1 MRDQKTFLTA
11 EIMKLERCRVNKLN
25 TGLLDELYETVNIGL
40 EDTPYLHDVVLRRL
54 LIRIYFETLKL
65 DSDTV

>member
-1 MRDQKTFLTA
+1 MSELY
-11 EIMKLERCRVNKLN
+11 IMKIN
-25 TGLLDELYETVNIGL
+25 ELYETVNIGL
-40 EDTPYLHDVVLRRL
+40 EETPYLHDVVLRRL

>member
-40 EDTPYLHDVVLRRL
+40 EETPYLHDVVLRRL